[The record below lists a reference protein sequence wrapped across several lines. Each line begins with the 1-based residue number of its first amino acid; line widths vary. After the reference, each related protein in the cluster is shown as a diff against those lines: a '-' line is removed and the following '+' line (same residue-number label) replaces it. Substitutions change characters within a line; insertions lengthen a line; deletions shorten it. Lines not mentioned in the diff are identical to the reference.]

1 MREKISQIVFL
12 VMVFGFFIGCERRM
26 DSKNKFINDFLI
38 ENGKQLYKSEMK
50 RTKLDYLPSSQQ
62 LVYSFWKKEV
72 FEDNGELFLH
82 LYPEDSLAL
91 PESRYKYGFLNI
103 GIGEEDIQNID
114 SVYFYIVKDLSV
126 YGKITRMVTGQY
138 IGNKRT
144 WQVDEII
151 NLNSSNN
158 GLKLNGIESPKL
170 ENSSSGFIK
179 RLLSENSFIQ
189 HVDSETKVNCFI
201 SPNKDILYLSNLN
214 PSFLKGNFEF
224 RFYRFDRA
232 VENIVDRKSVSK
244 IKTYCPEKTPC
255 FASLTLPKSIDTIS
269 FVSLENNESKA
280 LFSIGLEQ

>member
-1 MREKISQIVFL
+1 MRIKISQIVFL
-12 VMVFGFFIGCERRM
+12 VMLFGFFIGCQRRM

-72 FEDNGELFLH
+72 FEDNGKLFLH

-103 GIGEEDIQNID
+103 AIGEGDIQNLD
-114 SVYFYIVKDLSV
+114 SAYFYIVKDLSV
-126 YGKITRMVTGQY
+126 YGNINRVVTGQY

-144 WQVDEII
+144 WEVDEIV
-151 NLNSSNN
+151 NLNSSKSSI
-158 GLKLNGIESPKL
+158 KLNGIKSPKV
-170 ENSSSGFIK
+170 ENSGSGFME
-179 RLLSENSFIQ
+179 RLLSENSFIR

-201 SPNKDILYLSNLN
+201 SSNKDILYLSNLN
-214 PSFLKGNFEF
+214 PSFLEGNFEF
-224 RFYRFDRA
+224 RFYKFDRA

-244 IKTYCPEKTPC
+244 IRTYCPEKMPC
-255 FASLTLPKSIDTIS
+255 FASLTLPKNIDKIS
-269 FVSLENNESKA
+269 FVSLENIESKA